1 MANRRTGSVSK
12 LNILKLWTVAG
23 GRCEYDGCNV
33 PLYRDNLT
41 SSEMNNAYVAHI
53 VAASPDG
60 PRGDCDRSQQLVDNL
75 DNLMLMCPTHHKL
88 IDHDALEDHPEER
101 LLAMKKKHENRI
113 RMLTEIQ
120 ESKVTLPIIYAANIG
135 RQDCAISKNDV
146 VKALVPNNYPLS
158 DPIEITLTNS
168 LAYDSEKLFWEI
180 ESNQIDRAIDKA
192 LRRLRETDQVE
203 SLSVFALAPQPL
215 LVRLG
220 ARLGDLHN
228 VKVYQKH
235 REPDTWQ
242 WQEEEEEND
251 FLVKEPEDKS
261 KPPVLVF
268 ALSAKAIESRV
279 RSRYGDD
286 ASIWVITADNP
297 HNDMLMSSNQLSRFR
312 RLVRKVLDEINTSV
326 LYEEIKVFMAM
337 PVACAVELGRVW
349 MPKADKRMVLYD
361 KNNVL
366 ANEDIETIT
375 IR

>member
-1 MANRRTGSVSK
+1 
-12 LNILKLWTVAG
+12 
-23 GRCEYDGCNV
+23 
-33 PLYRDNLT
+33 
-41 SSEMNNAYVAHI
+41 
-53 VAASPDG
+53 
-60 PRGDCDRSQQLVDNL
+60 
-75 DNLMLMCPTHHKL
+75 ML
-88 IDHDALEDHPEER
+88 
-101 LLAMKKKHENRI
+101 
-113 RMLTEIQ
+113 
-120 ESKVTLPIIYAANIG
+120 G

-146 VKALVPNNYPLS
+146 VRALVPNNYPLS

-168 LAYDSEKLFWEI
+168 LAYDNDKLFWEI

-192 LRRLRETDQVE
+192 LCRLRETNQVE

-215 LVRLG
+215 LVKLGTRLS
-220 ARLGDLHN
+220 DLHN

-251 FLVKEPEDKS
+251 FFVKAPEDKS

-279 RSRYGDD
+279 ISRYGDD

-337 PVACAVELGRVW
+337 PVACAVEFGRVW

-366 ANEDIETIT
+366 SNEDIETIT
-375 IR
+375 IK